1 MDVRRGKKKERLP
14 LEAKIKAE
22 TVEQGDEIVSEIVEQ
37 KLKPWYSVDE
47 TKCEMIE
54 HKLKQVGKG
63 KELNLKRKGRSWK
76 HEKHSGLT
84 KGVSWKGFEWGLE
97 FKVEIGLHVTKG
109 KGIV

>member
-47 TKCEMIE
+47 TKREMIE
-54 HKLKQVGKG
+54 QKLKQVGKG
-63 KELNLKRKGRSWK
+63 KELNLKRNSISCNR
-76 HEKHSGLT
+76 EKHSVWQKELAEKALSG
-84 KGVSWKGFEWGLE
+84 G
-97 FKVEIGLHVTKG
+97 
-109 KGIV
+109 